1 MTTDALKRIQKKA
14 PALPVP
20 VEQSPETD
28 CSRWAKRRPSHA
40 LVNIQS
46 SDAGKPISCTM
57 RNSSSTGALLE
68 CAGGD
73 QGEAF
78 SRLPDQF
85 VLFLPMERVAID
97 CRLVWRHFRQIGVQ
111 YTSPA
116 RVIAKPVPRIRTN
129 TEQKK
134 SLLARAAA
142 KVKG

>member
-1 MTTDALKRIQKKA
+1 MKRIQKKA
-14 PALPVP
+14 ATDPVP
-20 VEQSPETD
+20 AALTPETD

-40 LVNIQS
+40 LVNIQCPEL
-46 SDAGKPISCTM
+46 GKNISCSM

-78 SRLPDQF
+78 SRLPDTF
-85 VLFLPMERVAID
+85 TLFLPMERVAIE

-116 RVIAKPVPRIRTN
+116 RVVAKPAARMRIA
-129 TEQKK
+129 EPQKK